1 MFKKETLAKYQAMG
15 KVSYTWLC
23 DAYNLRGRI
32 STKAMYQAHRM
43 TGRGAGSSKLED
55 SSWTE
60 VTSLPVLFPFKPEPG
75 QDREEKGRGTA
86 SSPCTLS
93 VLLRTVSVCFPVL
106 CGGFRIHLADSLKL
120 RYHFL
125 VIFSDS
131 SLSSACVGATLSKM
145 P

>member
-1 MFKKETLAKYQAMG
+1 
-15 KVSYTWLC
+15 
-23 DAYNLRGRI
+23 
-32 STKAMYQAHRM
+32 MYQAHRM

-93 VLLRTVSVCFPVL
+93 VRFQSVSLF
-106 CGGFRIHLADSLKL
+106 
-120 RYHFL
+120 
-125 VIFSDS
+125 
-131 SLSSACVGATLSKM
+131 CVVASVFTWLT